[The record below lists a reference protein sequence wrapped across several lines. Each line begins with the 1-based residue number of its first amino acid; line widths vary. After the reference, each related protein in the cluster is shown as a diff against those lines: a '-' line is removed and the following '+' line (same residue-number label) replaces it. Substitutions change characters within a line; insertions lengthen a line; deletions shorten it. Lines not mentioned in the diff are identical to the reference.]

1 MTNSVTSISPASAAA
16 RTGGPDPETA
26 SNTAADMPAIVV
38 QPAALVN
45 GGAVRSPASRA
56 IRRLSLLAGAA
67 VAVMVFGAGG
77 WAATAQLSGAVIGS
91 GRLVVEDEVKN
102 VQHKEGGIVGK
113 ILVHEG
119 SSVEAGEVLV
129 KLDDTLP
136 RANLAIVNGQIDQ
149 LTARRARLMAER
161 DGRAEIAMPGK
172 GGSGDAAL
180 ARSEAS
186 GDAAAQGYLAGEK
199 ALFEARKRT
208 IEGQKAQLAE
218 RIRQIGK
225 QTDGLNVRLDAKV
238 EELHWVEQE
247 LTRVKNLSDQGLVQ
261 FTRLSELQRSRA
273 ELEGERG
280 QLIADIARAKTQ
292 VAETDVQ
299 ILQLDEDRRSEVLQ
313 ELRDVDN
320 KIAQLA
326 EQRVAA
332 RDQLSRVEIRA
343 PQAGVVHSLSI
354 HTVGGVVPAGET
366 IMQVVPVQ
374 DALVAEARIRP
385 QDIDQVAE
393 GQKAVL
399 RFSAFDQRTTPE
411 LDATV
416 SRVAVDLTVDRDR
429 QPSWPDGWYTIR
441 ATVPKSE
448 LARLGSL
455 KLVPG
460 MPVEL
465 FLQTGERSALSYLVK
480 PLADQIARAM
490 REG

>member
-1 MTNSVTSISPASAAA
+1 MDI
-16 RTGGPDPETA
+16 
-26 SNTAADMPAIVV
+26 
-38 QPAALVN
+38 
-45 GGAVRSPASRA
+45 GA
-56 IRRLSLLAGAA
+56 
-67 VAVMVFGAGG
+67 
-77 WAATAQLSGAVIGS
+77 
-91 GRLVVEDEVKN
+91 
-102 VQHKEGGIVGK
+102 
-113 ILVHEG
+113 
-119 SSVEAGEVLV
+119 
-129 KLDDTLP
+129 
-136 RANLAIVNGQIDQ
+136 
-149 LTARRARLMAER
+149 
-161 DGRAEIAMPGK
+161 
-172 GGSGDAAL
+172 
-180 ARSEAS
+180 
-186 GDAAAQGYLAGEK
+186 DAAAQGYIAGEK

-208 IEGQKAQLAE
+208 IEGQKAQLGE

-225 QTDGLNVRLDAKV
+225 QTDGLNVRLDAKI

-273 ELEGERG
+273 EMEGERG

-299 ILQLDEDRRSEVLQ
+299 ILQLDEDRRSEVLE

-320 KIAQLA
+320 KIAQLS

-332 RDQLSRVEIRA
+332 QDQLSRVDIRA
-343 PQAGVVHSLSI
+343 PQAGVVHGLTV

-385 QDIDQVAE
+385 QDIDQVTQ

-429 QPSWPDGWYTIR
+429 QTSWPDGWYTIR
-441 ATVPKSE
+441 ATVPKEE
-448 LARLGSL
+448 LARLGAL
-455 KLVPG
+455 KLMPG

-465 FLQTGERSALSYLVK
+465 FLQTGERSALSYFVK

>member
-1 MTNSVTSISPASAAA
+1 MNGSVTSMSPAAPAAEKSA
-16 RTGGPDPETA
+16 RTDNEGSGAAPDTSAPGTMILA
-26 SNTAADMPAIVV
+26 PA
-38 QPAALVN
+38 PSE
-45 GGAVRSPASRA
+45 GMRSPASRA

-67 VAVMVFGAGG
+67 IVLMVFGAGG

-102 VQHKEGGIVGK
+102 VQHKEGGIVGR

-119 SSVEAGEVLV
+119 SSVDAGEVLV
-129 KLDDTLP
+129 TLDDTLP
-136 RANLAIVNGQIDQ
+136 RANLAIVTGQIGQ
-149 LTARRARLMAER
+149 LTARRGRLVAER
-161 DGRAEIAMPGK
+161 DGSEEMAMPAQTDA
-172 GGSGDAAL
+172 GDTAL
-180 ARSEAS
+180 AKSDVGGE
-186 GDAAAQGYLAGEK
+186 AAAQGYLAGEK

-208 IEGQKAQLAE
+208 IEGQKAQLNE

-238 EELHWVEQE
+238 EELHWVGQE

-299 ILQLDEDRRSEVLQ
+299 ILQLDEDRRSEVLE

-320 KIAQLA
+320 KIAQLS

-332 RDQLSRVEIRA
+332 QDQLSRIDIRA
-343 PQAGVVHSLSI
+343 PQAGVVHDLTI

-385 QDIDQVAE
+385 QDIDQVVQ

-411 LDATV
+411 LDGTV
-416 SRVAVDLTVDRDR
+416 SRVAVDLTIDRDR
-429 QPSWPDGWYTIR
+429 QSSWPDGWYTIR
-441 ATVPKSE
+441 ATVPKAE

-455 KLVPG
+455 KLLPG